1 MLALFQRRLK
11 TNYVLRWLRMWKKRW
26 MSGMVCSGKPAKKNQ
41 ENDRSSYNRQ
51 RNSVSGLVKKCKSR
65 YNRDLLKDSANS
77 PVKFWSAIKKLYPTK
92 LPCEQGSAFM
102 INGSKSADKS
112 FIAMSFCEYFSTTA
126 RNLKSK
132 SIALR
137 HFVWSKPA
145 EENLPNQV
153 TESQFTFKV
162 AKESEILIKS
172 WKVLS
177 GKRRLAW
184 IIFPGIAQTRCSC
197 FDWAFDIYYQF
208 ISWNWSCAQWVESGK
223 GDSPLQIWLSGWDR
237 QLQTYLN
244 FPHFVKNPGENSLQA
259 ANGSSGAS

>member
-1 MLALFQRRLK
+1 MKVIPAGLSDRELIGCARKLHNVKFNPRIITSRNFANYNPKLFCEELTSANFEEVYSSTCVNKVWAFFRDILQRRIDKHAPLVSK
-11 TNYVLRWLRMWKKRW
+11 EVKDQLCPSLTSDVEKEMNVRDGLLRKAR
-26 MSGMVCSGKPAKKNQ
+26 KKNQ

-92 LPCEQGSAFM
+92 LPSEQGSAFM

-132 SIALR
+132 SIVLR
-137 HFVWSKPA
+137 DFVWSKPA

-162 AKESEILIKS
+162 VKESEILIKS
-172 WKVLS
+172 
-177 GKRRLAW
+177 
-184 IIFPGIAQTRCSC
+184 
-197 FDWAFDIYYQF
+197 
-208 ISWNWSCAQWVESGK
+208 
-223 GDSPLQIWLSGWDR
+223 
-237 QLQTYLN
+237 
-244 FPHFVKNPGENSLQA
+244 
-259 ANGSSGAS
+259 